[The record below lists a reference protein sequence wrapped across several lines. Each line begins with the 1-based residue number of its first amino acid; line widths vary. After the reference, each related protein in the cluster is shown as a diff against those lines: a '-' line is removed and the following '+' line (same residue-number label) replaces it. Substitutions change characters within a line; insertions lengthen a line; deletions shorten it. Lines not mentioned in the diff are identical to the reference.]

1 MEKPL
6 PMTNHEGEVREL
18 TAEDFLSFSSP
29 ENVLPQELRETLT
42 KYQRPADTS
51 PKAINIAL
59 SRDVVDHFQA
69 TGDGWQQRINIALR
83 DWLRH
88 HNPASL
94 R

>member
-6 PMTNHEGEVREL
+6 PMTDHEGEVREL
-18 TAEDFLSFSSP
+18 TAEDFQSFGSP

-42 KYQRPADTS
+42 NYQRPADTS
-51 PKAINIAL
+51 PRVVNLLL
-59 SRDVVDHFQA
+59 SRDIVECFQA
-69 TGDGWQQRINIALR
+69 TGDGWQQRINSALR